1 MGGQGIER
9 REALRFIGI
18 ASVAATFPGFSQWAF
33 ACTHGSP
40 ESSIAGAGTQPY
52 KTLFFSADQFRLV
65 ERIAEMII
73 PADDTPG
80 AKEAGV
86 AEFIDF
92 MVANRVPVNARYEI
106 RSTQDSIRLGEEAQ
120 ERFIA
125 GIDWINA
132 RSKSE
137 FGHPFMDCSADQQKN
152 LLEEIAYKAKYKPT
166 TETGREFFQMMRDY
180 TVVGYYTTKIGLES
194 LGYPGLRTA
203 WPKMP
208 GCTHP
213 DDPEHAHLP
222 KPGENSSA
230 AQLKIAN

>member
-1 MGGQGIER
+1 MGGQGIAR

-18 ASVAATFPGFSQWAF
+18 ASAAAAFPGFSQWAF
-33 ACTHGSP
+33 ACSHQSTPSLTD
-40 ESSIAGAGTQPY
+40 AARQPY
-52 KTLFFSADQFRLV
+52 KPLFFSAEQFRLI
-65 ERIAEMII
+65 EHIAEMII

-92 MVANRVPVNARYEI
+92 MVANRVAVNARSEI
-106 RSTQDSIRLGEEAQ
+106 RSTSDAIRQGEAAQ
-120 ERFIA
+120 ARFVS
-125 GIDWINA
+125 GIEWINA
-132 RSKSE
+132 HSKSQC
-137 FGHPFMDCSADQQKN
+137 GHWFLDCSAEQQKS
-152 LLEEIAYKAKYKPT
+152 LLEELAYKAKFKPT
-166 TETGREFFQMMRDY
+166 TEAGRDFFQMMRDY

-208 GCTHP
+208 GCSHP

-222 KPGENSSA
+222 KPSEETA
-230 AQLKIAN
+230 AAFKIAN